1 MSVNSSPSIYKY
13 SENVFIKKIQGYFYL
28 MKPRVMTL
36 VIFTAFVGMMLAPET
51 VSPIKYLYILLSI
64 TLGAGS
70 SAAIN
75 MWFDE
80 DIDKSMERT
89 KERPIPLGIITKNEA
104 LIFGFI
110 TGFLSLVIM
119 FLFSNILATGLLLF
133 TILFYVFIYT
143 FWLKRITS
151 LNIVIGGAA
160 GAIPPIIGW
169 ASVIPEVSFLS
180 FSMFLII
187 FFWTPPH
194 FWALSV
200 YRFNDYE
207 KVKIP
212 MLPNVT
218 GIEDTKNQ
226 IVYYTIIL
234 IILSYLPCLSNSIGY
249 IYLFITSILN
259 IILIFNAL
267 KLRKSKEIKNIANIE
282 GLRFFAVTIFYL
294 FSVFASLL
302 IDNLFSI

>member
-1 MSVNSSPSIYKY
+1 
-13 SENVFIKKIQGYFYL
+13 
-28 MKPRVMTL
+28 MKPRVMIL

-51 VSPIKYLYILLSI
+51 ISPINYFFVLLSI

-80 DIDKSMERT
+80 DIDKNMERT
-89 KERPIPLGIITKNEA
+89 KTRPIPLGIISKSEA
-104 LIFGFI
+104 LVFGLL
-110 TGFLSLVIM
+110 TGILSLFIM
-119 FLFSNILATGLLLF
+119 YYYSNTLATGLLLF
-133 TILFYVFIYT
+133 TILFYIVIYT
-143 FWLKRITS
+143 FWLKRTTS

-169 ASVIPEVSFLS
+169 AAVIPEISYLAVM
-180 FSMFLII
+180 MFLII

-207 KVKIP
+207 KVKVP
-212 MLPNVT
+212 MLPNVKS
-218 GIEDTKNQ
+218 IQDTKNQ

-234 IILSYLPCLSNSIGY
+234 IALSYTPLYSNLISY
-249 IYLFITSILN
+249 IYLLIASILN
-259 IILIFNAL
+259 LVLIINAFKL
-267 KLRKSKEIKNIANIE
+267 KNTKEIENKPNIE
-282 GLRFFAVTIFYL
+282 GLRFFALTIFYL
-294 FSVFASLL
+294 FSLFGALL
-302 IDNLFSI
+302 IDNLILL

>member
-1 MSVNSSPSIYKY
+1 
-13 SENVFIKKIQGYFYL
+13 
-28 MKPRVMTL
+28 MKPRVMIL

-51 VSPIKYLYILLSI
+51 ISPINYFFVLLSI

-80 DIDKSMERT
+80 DIDKTMERT
-89 KERPIPLGIITKNEA
+89 KTRPIPLGIISKSEA
-104 LIFGFI
+104 LVFGLL
-110 TGFLSLVIM
+110 TGILSLLIM
-119 FLFSNILATGLLLF
+119 YYYSNTLATGLLLF
-133 TILFYVFIYT
+133 TILFYIVIYT
-143 FWLKRITS
+143 FWLKRTTS

-169 ASVIPEVSFLS
+169 ASVIPEISYLAVM
-180 FSMFLII
+180 MFLII

-207 KVKIP
+207 KVKVP
-212 MLPNVT
+212 MLPNVKS
-218 GIEDTKNQ
+218 IHDTKNQ

-234 IILSYLPCLSNSIGY
+234 IILSYTPLYSNLISY
-249 IYLFITSILN
+249 IYLLMASILN
-259 IILIFNAL
+259 LVLIINAFKL
-267 KLRKSKEIKNIANIE
+267 KNTKEVENKPKIRDKINFSHWIKIKKLDGFTLNSMEKS
-282 GLRFFAVTIFYL
+282 R
-294 FSVFASLL
+294 
-302 IDNLFSI
+302 

>member
-1 MSVNSSPSIYKY
+1 
-13 SENVFIKKIQGYFYL
+13 
-28 MKPRVMTL
+28 MKPRVMIL

-51 VSPIKYLYILLSI
+51 ISPINYFFVLLSI

-80 DIDKSMERT
+80 DIDKTMERT
-89 KERPIPLGIITKNEA
+89 KTRPIPLGIISKSEA
-104 LIFGFI
+104 LVFGLLTGIF
-110 TGFLSLVIM
+110 SLLIM
-119 FLFSNILATGLLLF
+119 YYYSNTLATGLLLF
-133 TILFYVFIYT
+133 TILFYIVIYT
-143 FWLKRITS
+143 FWLKRTTS

-169 ASVIPEVSFLS
+169 ASVIPEISYLAVM
-180 FSMFLII
+180 MFLII

-207 KVKIP
+207 KVKVP
-212 MLPNVT
+212 MLPNVKS
-218 GIEDTKNQ
+218 IQDTKNQ

-234 IILSYLPCLSNSIGY
+234 IILSYTPSYSNLISY
-249 IYLFITSILN
+249 IYLLIASILN
-259 IILIFNAL
+259 LVLIINAFKL
-267 KLRKSKEIKNIANIE
+267 KNTKEIENKPNTE
-282 GLRFFAVTIFYL
+282 GLKFFALTIFYL
-294 FSVFASLL
+294 FSLFGALL
-302 IDNLFSI
+302 IDNLILL

>member
-1 MSVNSSPSIYKY
+1 
-13 SENVFIKKIQGYFYL
+13 
-28 MKPRVMTL
+28 MKPRVMIL

-51 VSPIKYLYILLSI
+51 VSPIQYFNILLSI

-89 KERPIPLGIITKNEA
+89 KERPIPLGIISKNEA
-104 LIFGFI
+104 LVFGILTGLISLFI
-110 TGFLSLVIM
+110 MYF
-119 FLFSNILATGLLLF
+119 FSNLLATSLLLF
-133 TILFYVFIYT
+133 TILFYVFVYT
-143 FWLKRITS
+143 IWLKRITS

-160 GAIPPIIGW
+160 GAIPPVIGW
-169 ASVIPEVSFLS
+169 ASVIPEISFLAI
-180 FSMFLII
+180 SMFLII

-207 KVKIP
+207 KVKVP

-218 GIEDTKNQ
+218 SIGDTKNQ

-234 IILSYLPCLSNSIGY
+234 VILSYVPFLSNSISFIY
-249 IYLFITSILN
+249 ILIATPLN
-259 IILIFNAL
+259 IILILNAFKL
-267 KLRKSKEIKNIANIE
+267 KKSKEIKNIANSE
-282 GLRFFAVTIFYL
+282 GLRFFAITIFYL
-294 FSVFASLL
+294 FSIFASLL
-302 IDNLFSI
+302 IDNLVSI

>member
-1 MSVNSSPSIYKY
+1 
-13 SENVFIKKIQGYFYL
+13 
-28 MKPRVMTL
+28 MKPRVMIL
-36 VIFTAFVGMMLAPET
+36 VIFTAFVGMMLAPG
-51 VSPIKYLYILLSI
+51 VISPINSFYILLSI

-80 DIDKSMERT
+80 DIDRSMERT
-89 KERPIPLGIITKNEA
+89 KERPIPLGVISKNEA
-104 LIFGFI
+104 LIFGFLI
-110 TGFLSLVIM
+110 GLASLLVMYI
-119 FLFSNILATGLLLF
+119 FSNTLATGLLLF

-169 ASVIPEVSFLS
+169 ASVIPEISFLGI
-180 FSMFLII
+180 SMFLII

-207 KVKIP
+207 KVKVP
-212 MLPNVT
+212 MLPNVKS
-218 GIEDTKNQ
+218 IADTKNQ
-226 IVYYTIIL
+226 IIYYTILL
-234 IILSYLPCLSNSIGY
+234 IILSYAPLYSELISY
-249 IYLFITSILN
+249 IYLVMASVLN
-259 IILIFNAL
+259 FVLIRSAFKL
-267 KLRKSKEIKNIANIE
+267 KNTLEVKDIPNKE
-282 GLRFFAVTIFYL
+282 GLKFFVITIFYL
-294 FSVFASLL
+294 FSIFSAML
-302 IDNLFSI
+302 IDNLILS